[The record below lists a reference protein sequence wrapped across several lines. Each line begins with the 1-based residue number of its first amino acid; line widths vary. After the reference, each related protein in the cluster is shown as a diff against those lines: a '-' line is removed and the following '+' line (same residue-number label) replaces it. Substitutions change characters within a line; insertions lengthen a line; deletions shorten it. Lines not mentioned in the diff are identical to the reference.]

1 MPPRPIKGIETLEAL
16 EPFLT
21 DDEALSLG
29 IIRGAACNHPFVTAH
44 GGPRTARVAAVVV
57 VGPVLPHRLHLGVS
71 ENLKGE
77 SSSWSPR
84 PLFDVACHVRVARMV
99 ALRHCLPSRRTI
111 RCSTTHHDT
120 TNSGIDRLC
129 ARADAHDNDGW
140 WLEGAADVAS
150 ARWRRRRDVTIS
162 ELFMRA

>member
-1 MPPRPIKGIETLEAL
+1 MPPRPIKGIETLYYTLEARL
-16 EPFLT
+16 RLFLT
-21 DDEALSLG
+21 DDEALSIG
-29 IIRGAACNHPFVTAH
+29 MIRGAACNHPFVTAH

-120 TNSGIDRLC
+120 TNSGIDRLVNL
-129 ARADAHDNDGW
+129 ALLGTDG
-140 WLEGAADVAS
+140 
-150 ARWRRRRDVTIS
+150 
-162 ELFMRA
+162 